1 MTEERPRV
9 WVGDQ
14 VYDADAGRAGI
25 VTDVRGD
32 GTYVLGP
39 VHMWTATATWTAD
52 SDEKLEVV
60 LSREE
65 RLQRQ
70 RELGW

>member
-14 VYDADAGRAGI
+14 VYDADAGREGI
-25 VTDVRGD
+25 VTDVQS
-32 GTYVLGP
+32 GTYVIGP
-39 VHMWTATATWTAD
+39 VYMWAATWTAASAD
-52 SDEKLEVV
+52 KLEVV

-65 RLQRQ
+65 RLKRQ
-70 RELGW
+70 REHGW

>member
-1 MTEERPRV
+1 MTEKRPRV

-14 VYDADAGRAGI
+14 VYDADAGREGI
-25 VTDVRGD
+25 VTDVTGD

-39 VHMWTATATWTAD
+39 LHMWTAPWTAPND
-52 SDEKLEVV
+52 KKLEVT
-60 LSREE
+60 LTREE
-65 RLQRQ
+65 RNRKY

>member
-9 WVGDQ
+9 GIGDQ
-14 VYDADAGRAGI
+14 VWDDDAGREGI
-25 VTDVRGD
+25 VTDMQG
-32 GTYVLGP
+32 GTYVIGP
-39 VHMWTATATWTAD
+39 VYMWAATWTAP

-65 RLQRQ
+65 RLKRQ
-70 RELGW
+70 REQGW

>member
-14 VYDADAGRAGI
+14 VYDADAGKEGI
-25 VTDVRGD
+25 VTDVQD
-32 GTYVLGP
+32 GTYVMGP
-39 VHMWTATATWTAD
+39 VYMWTATWTAA

-65 RLQRQ
+65 RNKQQ

>member
-14 VYDADAGRAGI
+14 VYDGDAGRAGI

-39 VHMWTATATWTAD
+39 LHMWTATWTAD

-65 RLQRQ
+65 RLKRQ

>member
-14 VYDADAGRAGI
+14 VYDTDAGREGI
-25 VTDVRGD
+25 VTDVTG
-32 GTYVLGP
+32 GTYVIGP
-39 VHMWTATATWTAD
+39 VYMWAATWTAP

-65 RLQRQ
+65 RLKRQ
-70 RELGW
+70 REQGW